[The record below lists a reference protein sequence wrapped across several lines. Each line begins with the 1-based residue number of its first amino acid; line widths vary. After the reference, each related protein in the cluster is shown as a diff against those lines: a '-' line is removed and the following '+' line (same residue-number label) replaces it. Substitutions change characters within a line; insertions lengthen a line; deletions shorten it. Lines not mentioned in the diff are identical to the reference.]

1 MRLSLLRATSV
12 AGLLSILGWALP
24 VVAQSPPI
32 VPRPGTPVP
41 TAPPPAAAP
50 SGTSVVVID
59 VAYIFKNHGR
69 FNARMN
75 DIKKDVEAF
84 DAQIRTEQQNL
95 QTKMEGLKSFGPSS
109 PEYRNLEVECARADA
124 DLRVKA
130 GLKKKEFLERE
141 ARVYYDVYKEIEATV
156 KVFCQQY
163 RIGLVLRFNGDD
175 MKPDDRASVL
185 NGVNKAVVFQ
195 QNLDITEH
203 ILVKLNGT
211 AAPPTQTP
219 GAPQPTVNQGGGPI
233 NTATRPQ
240 PITPAPGGARPT
252 APGGIQR

>member
-1 MRLSLLRATSV
+1 V

-141 ARVYYDVYKEIEATV
+141 ARVYYDVYKEIESTV
-156 KVFCQQY
+156 AVFCQRY
-163 RIGLVLRFNGDD
+163 GIDLVLRFNGED
-175 MKPDDRASVL
+175 MKPDDRNSVL
-185 NGVNKAVVFQ
+185 QGVNKAVVFQ
-195 QNLDITEH
+195 RGRDITQT
-203 ILVKLNGT
+203 ILTALNAGAGGAT
-211 AAPPTQTP
+211 QPP
-219 GAPQPTVNQGGGPI
+219 PQPTVNG
-233 NTATRPQ
+233 A
-240 PITPAPGGARPT
+240 ARPNVGVAQPPT
-252 APGGIQR
+252 GPGTQPQRPPLR